1 MFMLANKMSYISC
14 VNDAEMWV
22 LEGKKVH
29 FCI

>member
-1 MFMLANKMSYISC
+1 MFMLVNKMSYISC
-14 VNDAEMWV
+14 VNDTEMWV